1 MCFYPW
7 CCALSCS
14 VLSDSVILGTAAD
27 QAPLPMGILQA
38 RILGWI
44 SSNILLRREYSLS
57 SLSEDPPED
66 LPKSWIKPR
75 SPALQVDSLPSEPP
89 GNPWCKYRCNRKPP
103 KNFQNGGM
111 PRYSNSLWEP
121 DFRRQESKQGY
132 LCNGQNCILPKFT
145 SWNPNPQYLYLK
157 VGSIQR

>member
-1 MCFYPW
+1 MRLQRLGLASQAEEEILNVKKVKSFSHVQLFVSPW
-7 CCALSCS
+7 TVAC
-14 VLSDSVILGTAAD
+14 
-27 QAPLPMGILQA
+27 QAPPSMGFSRQ
-38 RILGWI
+38 
-44 SSNILLRREYSLS
+44 EYWSGVLF
-57 SLSEDPPED
+57 PFPGD
-66 LPKSWIKPR
+66 LPDPGIKPR

-145 SWNPNPQYLYLK
+145 S
-157 VGSIQR
+157 

>member
-1 MCFYPW
+1 MRLQRLGLASQAEEEILNVKKVKSFSHVQLFVSPW
-7 CCALSCS
+7 TVAC
-14 VLSDSVILGTAAD
+14 
-27 QAPLPMGILQA
+27 QAPPSMGFSRQEYWSGVLFPFPGDLPDPGIEYRSPTLQA
-38 RILGWI
+38 
-44 SSNILLRREYSLS
+44 
-57 SLSEDPPED
+57 
-66 LPKSWIKPR
+66 
-75 SPALQVDSLPSEPP
+75 DSLPFEPP

-145 SWNPNPQYLYLK
+145 S
-157 VGSIQR
+157 

>member
-1 MCFYPW
+1 MRLQRLGLASQAEEELLNVKKVKSFSHVQLFVSPW
-7 CCALSCS
+7 TVAC
-14 VLSDSVILGTAAD
+14 
-27 QAPLPMGILQA
+27 QAPPSMGFSRQ
-38 RILGWI
+38 
-44 SSNILLRREYSLS
+44 EYWSGVLF
-57 SLSEDPPED
+57 PFPGD
-66 LPKSWIKPR
+66 LPDPGIEPR
-75 SPALQVDSLPSEPP
+75 SPTLQVDSLLSEPP

-145 SWNPNPQYLYLK
+145 S
-157 VGSIQR
+157 